1 MVLAP
6 FLKRMIVGS
15 VMFFRG
21 VLRLVS
27 NRKHVLRILLSLELI
42 IMSLIWR
49 MVNLINM
56 VEGESY
62 FILYFLVF
70 VVCEGA
76 LGVGLIV
83 ILIRS
88 YGSDLFL
95 SLNLTQC

>member
-1 MVLAP
+1 M
-6 FLKRMIVGS
+6 MIIGTVI
-15 VMFFRG
+15 FIRG

-27 NRKHVLRILLSLELI
+27 NRKHVLNMLLSLELI
-42 IMSLIWR
+42 
-49 MVNLINM
+49 MVRFVWSIVNIIN
-56 VEGESY
+56 VAEGEHY
-62 FILYFLVF
+62 FILYFLIF

-95 SLNLTQC
+95 RLNLTQC

>member
-1 MVLAP
+1 
-6 FLKRMIVGS
+6 
-15 VMFFRG
+15 
-21 VLRLVS
+21 
-27 NRKHVLRILLSLELI
+27 
-42 IMSLIWR
+42 